1 MSCHIAIGSRVG
13 VGVAGCYARAVTAP
27 PSHGLTQLRDALR
40 QFAAERDW
48 DQFHSPKNLASA
60 LAVEAAELLER
71 FQWLTEDQSRNPPP
85 ADLAKVREEMA
96 DVLNYLVR
104 LADKLDVD
112 LVAAARDKIALNALK
127 YPVDKARGSARK
139 YSET

>member
-1 MSCHIAIGSRVG
+1 MLTSR
-13 VGVAGCYARAVTAP
+13 AMTAKDP
-27 PSHGLTQLRDALR
+27 DGLLQLRNALR

-60 LAVEAAELLER
+60 LSVEAAELLER
-71 FQWLTEDQSRNPPP
+71 FQWLTEDESRHLPP
-85 ADLAKVREEMA
+85 AELAKVRQEMA

-112 LVAAARDKIALNALK
+112 LLDAARDKIVLNAQK
-127 YPVDKARGSARK
+127 YPMEKARGSARK
-139 YSET
+139 YSD